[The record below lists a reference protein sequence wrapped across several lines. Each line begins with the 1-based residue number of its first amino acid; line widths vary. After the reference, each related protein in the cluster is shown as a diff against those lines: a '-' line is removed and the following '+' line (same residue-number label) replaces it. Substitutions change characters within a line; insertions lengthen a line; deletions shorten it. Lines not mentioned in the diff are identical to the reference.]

1 MAQQGR
7 LINFNPGPAVL
18 PLEVMKK
25 AQAELL
31 DLRGCGL
38 SILETSHRSKDY
50 EAVHN
55 ETIAKIRKLLGVG
68 DEFRVLFMGGGA
80 SSQFAIVPMN
90 YLTKD
95 TSADYIITGA
105 WGEKAVKEAKL
116 HGKVN
121 IAATTED
128 NKQYKRIPKQE
139 ELKLDPAAVYCH
151 YTSNNTIFGSQWS
164 TTPKAGVPLVCDM
177 SSDFLSR
184 PVEMPAHGIIYAGA
198 QKNAGPAGVTIV
210 LIHKD
215 FLAKSREDIPIIF
228 RYKTHDK
235 DNSLYNTPPCFAI
248 YLVNLVMDWILEN
261 GGLQGM
267 KKRNEEKGKLLYGAI
282 DKHPDFFRAPVAKDS
297 RSLMNVVFRLPS
309 EDLEAAF
316 VSEGKAARFIGLKGH
331 RSVGGIRVSMYNAIS
346 PEDIARLVQF
356 MEDFAKKNA

>member
-7 LINFNPGPAVL
+7 PTNFNPGPAVL

-25 AQAELL
+25 AQEELL

-80 SSQFAIVPMN
+80 STQFAIVPMN
-90 YLTKD
+90 YLTRD
-95 TSADYIITGA
+95 TSADYIVTGA

-121 IAATTED
+121 VAATTED
-128 NKQYKRIPKQE
+128 NKQYKRVPKQE
-139 ELKLDPAAVYCH
+139 ELKLDPGAVYCH
-151 YTSNNTIFGSQWS
+151 YTSNNTIFGTQWAAA
-164 TTPKAGVPLVCDM
+164 PKAGVPLVCDM

-184 PVEMPAHGIIYAGA
+184 PVEMPAHGIVYAGA

-215 FLAKSREDIPIIF
+215 LLAKAREDIPIIL
-228 RYKTHDK
+228 RYKTHEK

-248 YLVNLVMDWILEN
+248 YIVNLVMDWVLEN
-261 GGLQGM
+261 GGLEGM
-267 KKRNEEKGKLLYGAI
+267 KKRNGEKGKLLYGMI
-282 DKHPDFFRAPVAKDS
+282 DKHPDFFRAPVEKDS

-309 EDLEAAF
+309 EDLEGKF
-316 VSEGKAARFIGLKGH
+316 VSEGKAARFVGLKGH

-356 MEDFAKKNA
+356 MEDFVKKNG